1 MTLPVHFCRY
11 VHGAVVVTAVMVSV
25 PFRHAGPSAA
35 GGFGHACTAPAAHF
49 LKCGAACHDSAAT
62 AAACSAVVPA
72 AVAYPAPSEPALSGH
87 GTSFAAVHAAI
98 WEAVP
103 GLAALAAAVAVVAVA
118 VAAAADP
125 EEENPAE
132 VADSPGIVVSAAG
145 FAVSIVVHSGIVVV
159 AAVL

>member
-1 MTLPVHFCRY
+1 
-11 VHGAVVVTAVMVSV
+11 VSV
-25 PFRHAGPSAA
+25 
-35 GGFGHACTAPAAHF
+35 
-49 LKCGAACHDSAAT
+49 
-62 AAACSAVVPA
+62 V
-72 AVAYPAPSEPALSGH
+72 
-87 GTSFAAVHAAI
+87 
-98 WEAVP
+98 
-103 GLAALAAAVAVVAVA
+103 AVAVVAVA